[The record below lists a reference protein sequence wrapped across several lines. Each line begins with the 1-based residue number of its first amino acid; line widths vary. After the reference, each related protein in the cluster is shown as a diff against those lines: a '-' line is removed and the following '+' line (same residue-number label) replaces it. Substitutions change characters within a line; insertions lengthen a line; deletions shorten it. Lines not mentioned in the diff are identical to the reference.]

1 MCTGERYSG
10 LSLKW
15 GEFFGRNHGG
25 EYDATPFKR
34 NYVYYIS
41 KTPSG
46 PTGRFVPIFF
56 TSNEI
61 IHHLSKIKHGDGMF
75 EPTSP

>member
-1 MCTGERYSG
+1 MCTGKRYSG

-15 GEFFGRNHGG
+15 GEFSSRNHGG
-25 EYDATPFKR
+25 EYDAAPFKR
-34 NYVYYIS
+34 NSVYYIS
-41 KTPSG
+41 KTLSG
-46 PTGRFVPIFF
+46 PTGRLVPIFF

-75 EPTSP
+75 EPTSL